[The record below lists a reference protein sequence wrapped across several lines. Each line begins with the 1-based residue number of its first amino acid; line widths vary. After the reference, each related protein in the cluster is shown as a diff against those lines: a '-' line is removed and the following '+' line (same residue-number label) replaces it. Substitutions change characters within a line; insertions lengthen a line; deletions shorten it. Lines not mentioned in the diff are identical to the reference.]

1 MYSIKKVA
9 MGKVSLAFEKVTNC
23 TGTLFMENITS
34 AIANI
39 MTMQNF
45 VIWEDYS
52 CCQLNLH

>member
-1 MYSIKKVA
+1 